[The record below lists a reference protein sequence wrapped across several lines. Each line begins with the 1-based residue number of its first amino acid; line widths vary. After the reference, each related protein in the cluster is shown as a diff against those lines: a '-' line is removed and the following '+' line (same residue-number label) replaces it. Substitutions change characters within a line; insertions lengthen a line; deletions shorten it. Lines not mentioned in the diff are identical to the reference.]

1 MTLHSRKG
9 PVVIPNP
16 LWIPVARIL
25 EYQAAGGCMEQAV
38 IAAEALTGKQMI
50 VKMESSKN
58 I

>member
-1 MTLHSRKG
+1 M
-9 PVVIPNP
+9 VIPNP
-16 LWIPVARIL
+16 LWIAVARIL